1 MSNAGPGGDITL
13 QANVVCLPNPG
24 HLGVLIVIK
33 TRRTCTPARMKLAQS
48 KGKLVGVN
56 ESGAAA
62 MPAKSA
68 MVVLEIRICLQH
80 VLTAAVKDNHFYW
93 TMP

>member
-1 MSNAGPGGDITL
+1 
-13 QANVVCLPNPG
+13 
-24 HLGVLIVIK
+24 
-33 TRRTCTPARMKLAQS
+33 MKLAQS